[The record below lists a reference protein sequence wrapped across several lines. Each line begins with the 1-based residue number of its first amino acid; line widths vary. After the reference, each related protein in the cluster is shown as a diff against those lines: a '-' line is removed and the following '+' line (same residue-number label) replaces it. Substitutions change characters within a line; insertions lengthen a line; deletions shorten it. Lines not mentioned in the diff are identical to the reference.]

1 MGEFVLAST
10 TLINYRMCVL
20 DCGHLISVY
29 LGLKDR
35 TTYDS
40 EEYLQPVAGVF
51 IQGAPY

>member
-20 DCGHLISVY
+20 DCGN
-29 LGLKDR
+29 R

-40 EEYLQPVAGVF
+40 EEYLQPGAGVF